1 SVYDYF
7 EAKLA
12 DEDQDLWTLVN
23 RYIPGSSKDE
33 KKMLFLSLI
42 KSGLI
47 NEDHVDSQR
56 KFIKYEFLKSKLEE
70 IYPQKKGSQSDGSP
84 PGGDGLAQTK
94 KNAIQ
99 TITAALNLE
108 PAVKE
113 NELSSE
119 FQGWNEKINNLNEEE
134 TINDLVKKMLSAIG
148 SKRKEKQNSQK
159 VNEDVNDMKN
169 KTGEELNE
177 KIKENDEASDTK
189 AYEEKKEEI
198 KTQKKRSASE
208 DPDKY
213 RRNVAI
219 PGIKETMAKNDIKED
234 ELDDETK
241 KDWEKLKNG
250 EIQGEE
256 IVEKEIKI
264 KQSIGQ
270 QGAEKKVIF
279 FRNEV
284 EAALKS
290 GKKERIEKLKM
301 QMIEFINADS
311 VFYESKKNEVRSLL
325 SKLDNYHQKN
335 NSLEKFPWKVVVP
348 VSLLAV
354 MLIIVALLVIRKRKR
369 ISQITKTKTKTTN

>member
-1 SVYDYF
+1 
-7 EAKLA
+7 
-12 DEDQDLWTLVN
+12 
-23 RYIPGSSKDE
+23 
-33 KKMLFLSLI
+33 MLFLSLI
-42 KSGLI
+42 KSGLV
-47 NEDHVDSQR
+47 NEDHIDSQR
-56 KFIKYEFLKSKLEE
+56 KFIKYEFLKNKLEE
-70 IYPQKKGSQSDGSP
+70 IYPQKKSSQSDGSP
-84 PGGDGLAQTK
+84 PSEDGLAQTK

-113 NELSSE
+113 SELSSE
-119 FQGWNEKINNLNEEE
+119 FQGWNEKINNLDKEEI
-134 TINDLVKKMLSAIG
+134 INDLVKKMLSAIG
-148 SKRKEKQNSQK
+148 SKRREKQTSQK
-159 VNEDVNDMKN
+159 VNENVNDMKN

-177 KIKENDEASDTK
+177 KIKENDEASDTR

-198 KTQKKRSASE
+198 QTQKKRSALE
-208 DPDKY
+208 DPNKY

-219 PGIKETMAKNDIKED
+219 PGIKETMAKNDIRED

-241 KDWEKLKNG
+241 RDWEKLKNG

-264 KQSIGQ
+264 KQSISR
-270 QGAEKKVIF
+270 QGAEKKVNF

-284 EAALKS
+284 EIALKS

-301 QMIEFINADS
+301 QMIEFINADN
-311 VFYESKKNEVRSLL
+311 VFYESKKSEVRSLL
-325 SKLDNYHQKN
+325 SKLDNYKQQKN

-354 MLIIVALLVIRKRKR
+354 MLIIIALVVIRKRKR